1 MERKFR
7 ITVDGHA
14 YTVTVEEMLPVAAA
28 SHPAAQFGYDAPAAA
43 PAPVARAPVAAPPPA
58 HAAPSHAAAAPG
70 DVVATLAG
78 VVESIP
84 VKVGDSVEMG
94 QPVVIVE
101 AMKMKS
107 PMVAPRSGK
116 VGAITIEVG
125 QGVDPGQVLASI
137 S

>member
-14 YTVTVEEMLPVAAA
+14 YTVTVEEMLPVAVT
-28 SHPAAQFGYDAPAAA
+28 HETQPT
-43 PAPVARAPVAAPPPA
+43 PVASLPSTTPVAVAA
-58 HAAPSHAAAAPG
+58 THAARPTLAQQKSTSDG
-70 DVVATLAG
+70 DVLATLAG
-78 VVESIP
+78 VVEAVP
-84 VKVGDSVEMG
+84 VSVGDTVEKG

-116 VGAITIEVG
+116 VSAIAVSVG